1 MTLSVLV
8 TGASGG
14 IGSAI
19 CERFSSEGFTVVGVD
34 IVPSAWTGDDSYD
47 LLDPQLSHH
56 LRANWDLST
65 LSVIVHSAAEQ
76 VISPLSKIS
85 PGQWRQ
91 SFEVNVFSLDNLVR
105 EFRNELARNSGAVV
119 LIGSIHSMLTRA
131 DAGVYAVSKAAAEA
145 WVRAASLSYAP
156 TFRVNSVI
164 PGAIYSA
171 KLDEFV
177 KISGSNGHA
186 LLQKIAERTPLR
198 KIGEVADVAEA
209 VFFLASNQ
217 AGFITGQS
225 LVVDGGASNLLGT
238 EVV

>member
-19 CERFSSEGFTVVGVD
+19 CKKFSSAGFAVVGVD
-34 IVPSAWTGDDSYD
+34 IVPSAWTGGDSYD
-47 LLDPQLSHH
+47 LSDSQLSDR
-56 LRANWDLST
+56 LREKWDLSM

-76 VISPLSKIS
+76 LISPLSKIG
-85 PGQWRQ
+85 PVQWRQ

-105 EFRNELARNSGAVV
+105 DFQHELTQNSGAVV
-119 LIGSIHSMLTRA
+119 LIGSIHSMLSRA
-131 DAGVYAVSKAAAEA
+131 DAGVYAVSKAAAEG
-145 WVRAASLSYAP
+145 WVRAASMSYAP
-156 TFRVNSVI
+156 AFRVNSVI
-164 PGAIYSA
+164 PGAISSG

-177 KISGSNGHA
+177 ESSGPEGHG
-186 LLQKIAERTPLR
+186 LLQKIAGRTPLR
-198 KIGEVADVAEA
+198 KIGEVSDVAEA
-209 VFFLASNQ
+209 VFFLASDK
-217 AGFITGQS
+217 AAFITGQS